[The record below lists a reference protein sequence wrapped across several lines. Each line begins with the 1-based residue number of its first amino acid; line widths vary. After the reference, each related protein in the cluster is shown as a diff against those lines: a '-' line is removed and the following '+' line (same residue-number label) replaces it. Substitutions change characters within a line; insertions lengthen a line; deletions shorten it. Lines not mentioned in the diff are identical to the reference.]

1 MEIEDEENKAS
12 NGEPSNAKGNGEP
25 SNAKGKS
32 EASNAKGEGV
42 GGGRSWEFPFGL
54 PGWPGGCDLTFR
66 QCCLILIYFII
77 PISCLTLLVFAGEVG
92 TIVRF
97 HHVPEFDLDFEPLP
111 NRREDCPICV
121 SGKGVTMEFGLN
133 YTGRK
138 PPNGTGVILF
148 GSSEGPFSSESW
160 FVIGFN
166 PPNSSFLVEG
176 ETLLIEDNRN
186 CVGVGGSPLYVVA
199 CVPPDG
205 ELGSYNRGADALG
218 PPFNDRC
225 VAIGSVCGVP
235 CGGFHLDLPQD
246 LCEDGVIPFERLVEE
261 EEVGDG
267 SLQIRQVGSW
277 LQILLIVTSF
287 ITMRVQLFNSSF
299 SLYYQNPQ
307 DRRQIENLPDDVE
320 LSDLKDKMGSHFH
333 LVVATTAY
341 VGENLACLFRTV
353 VLNFCNLHI
362 EVPRGA
368 FDYYVVIDIPDPKME
383 NGLKVAKEMEIFLLH
398 VFRRLE
404 ELKEEWDWEV
414 TQGKL
419 RAIVEDTCLEI
430 PQGGVEAIWEEFK
443 KKAVSIGAEDLYLDL
458 REGISGDSI
467 SLPSKGKEKEEEGEE
482 KGSSFTMFK
491 ETTSFHVVRR
501 EEGGRSKAHSLNHVL
516 KWLANEKEQD
526 LGKVIFAIL
535 DARHASSENHF
546 KEGVKGFFQEVSG
559 GYVWK
564 EKLRFRQHRHIFKQL
579 EKSHRYYDT
588 MNRAGGS
595 FFLGDCIRRSNAG
608 LSPCCGTGSFWRMKV
623 NYHTWSKMDVGTL
636 VEDLHESIRA
646 WLRGEY
652 STYYHQKHLTSAVVK
667 AGSSQLS
674 AYLRWSKGGW
684 QQMRQFPKSVL
695 GVFVIGV
702 LYVGLFSVLAIDPF
716 GKFDNKLIPIAIGAF
731 VSLVEVFVYIFVRDA
746 HVHTAI
752 FLNSFIG
759 FHALLTNIFYIFL
772 LPSLL
777 MYQAYENESLDS
789 LVNIVA
795 VVMAMATV
803 SLLTFLFEVWEP
815 TKTLSWDYWH
825 SFLYWLVSPITV
837 LLSIGVQWGQKDEK
851 RIKAFIFLLGVFG
864 LLQAVLVGFW
874 VVIFLLDGFDKLG
887 ITGFGVVLGNLFYMA
902 GFIELFAYY
911 MDWKSGESLI
921 AKLPVF
927 KLLFILLTFLFLFGL
942 DHHLWDQ
949 LGSLL

>member
-1 MEIEDEENKAS
+1 MAEIELNLSQPEGDDSNMQREED
-12 NGEPSNAKGNGEP
+12 
-25 SNAKGKS
+25 
-32 EASNAKGEGV
+32 GV
-42 GGGRSWEFPFGL
+42 GGRRSLEEGESLIKRDEGAFCFCLTGC
-54 PGWPGGCDLTFR
+54 PGGCDLTVR
-66 QCCLILIYFII
+66 QFCLILIHLII
-77 PISCLTLLVFAGEVG
+77 PISCLTLLVLAGEVG
-92 TIVRF
+92 TEVRF
-97 HHVPEFDLDFEPLP
+97 HHVPEVELDFEPLP

-133 YTGRK
+133 FTGRK

-148 GSSEGPFSSESW
+148 GSSEGPFSPESW

-225 VAIGSVCGVP
+225 LAIGSVCGVS

-246 LCEDGVIPFERLVEE
+246 LCEDGVIPFEHLVEE

-299 SLYYQNPQ
+299 SLYYQKSQ
-307 DRRQIENLPDDVE
+307 DRRQIENLPDCVK
-320 LSDLKDKMGSHFH
+320 LSNLRDHEGSKFH
-333 LVVATTAY
+333 LVVATAAY
-341 VGENLACLFRTV
+341 AGENLACLIRTM
-353 VLNFCNLHI
+353 VLNFCHLHK

-368 FDYYVVIDIPDPKME
+368 FDYYVVIDIPDPKKEKGKKTARKME
-383 NGLKVAKEMEIFLLH
+383 KHLLA
-398 VFRRLE
+398 VFHRLE
-404 ELKEEWDWEV
+404 ELRKRGDWEV

-430 PQGGVEAIWEEFK
+430 PPKNGEKVMWKEFEE
-443 KKAVSIGAEDLYLDL
+443 KAVSIGAEKLYRDL
-458 REGISGDSI
+458 RERNSRRVSI
-467 SLPSKGKEKEEEGEE
+467 SLPGLPPEEEEEGEGE
-482 KGSSFTMFK
+482 KRGCWCFNPLFREEK
-491 ETTSFHVVRR
+491 NFHVIRR
-501 EEGGRSKAHSLNHVL
+501 TKGGRSKAHSLNHVL
-516 KWLANEKEQD
+516 DLIQKEKEQD

-535 DARHASSENHF
+535 DARHASSESHF
-546 KEGVKGFFQEVSG
+546 KEGVKGFFREVSEG
-559 GYVWK
+559 VYVWK

-595 FFLGDCIRRSNAG
+595 FFLGDCIRRSNPG
-608 LSPCCGTGSFWRMKV
+608 LSPCCGTGSFWRMRVKDRV
-623 NYHTWSKMDVGTL
+623 WLKMDVETL

-652 STYYHQKHLTSAVVK
+652 STYCLKPLTSAVVK
-667 AGSSQLS
+667 AGDSQLS

-702 LYVGLFSVLAIDPF
+702 LYVALFSVLAIDPF
-716 GKFDNKLIPIAIGAF
+716 GKFDNKFIPIAIGAF
-731 VSLVEVFVYIFVRDA
+731 VSIVEVFVYVVVRDA
-746 HVHTAI
+746 QRVEANEAI
-752 FLNSFIG
+752 EKDGGVDMGIAYNNIHKHLNNAHKSPNRDRDEF
-759 FHALLTNIFYIFL
+759 
-772 LPSLL
+772 
-777 MYQAYENESLDS
+777 
-789 LVNIVA
+789 
-795 VVMAMATV
+795 VVEFA
-803 SLLTFLFEVWEP
+803 
-815 TKTLSWDYWH
+815 KRINY

-837 LLSIGVQWGQKDEK
+837 LLSIGAQWGQNDET
-851 RIKAFIFLLGVFG
+851 RFKAFKFLLAVFFF
-864 LLQAVLVGFW
+864 LQAVLVGFW

-887 ITGFGVVLGNLFYMA
+887 ITGLGVVLGNLFYMA
-902 GFIELFAYY
+902 GFIELIAYY
-911 MDWKSGESLI
+911 TNWTSGKSLI
-921 AKLPVF
+921 AKLPLF
-927 KLLFILLTFLFLFGL
+927 KLPFIAMTFLFLFGL